1 MSIKLT
7 DILPKP
13 ISRNDDFFSKESVS
27 NAWFEGREISKVVE
41 TSRVPPYGN
50 RKSFIPRHSEDFGDG
65 GSFPEI
71 HIAQY
76 PLGMGQDT
84 HVNKKS
90 NVVALQTDEN
100 GKVKYDAI
108 ARLGHSKDRLIH
120 TSLASTKNKYFTEDD
135 EDIAKPNEEEINSTT
150 EETKKALE
158 KLTMSKISSALPVKH
173 AQKPGDPQYIRYTPS
188 SQMASVTGQAPQQR
202 IIRIVEEQTDPMEPP
217 KFKINQK
224 VPRGPPSP
232 PPPVLHSPTRKAT
245 AKDQA
250 DWKIPPCISNW
261 KNPRG
266 HVVALD
272 KRLASDGRGMHET
285 QINDKFGK
293 FCEAL
298 YIAER
303 KSREAVEMRG
313 QMEKRIAQ
321 NEKIDQE
328 AKMREMA
335 QKAREERNKVKG
347 EALVDDED
355 YEDMKQ
361 RDEIRKERIEERRR
375 ERAIARKNPE
385 KLERLKHEQERDIS
399 EKIALGLPNTRGNGV
414 GTGETQF
421 DSRLFGKSGGL
432 DAGGINDETYAVY
445 DKPWKPMEN
454 VQQHVYRPSK
464 NTTDPYGDDL
474 DKVIKTNRFVPSK
487 GFSGTDGS
495 VQRSG
500 PVQFEK
506 EDDIFGISTLFDA
519 VKSGKKRGNNDN
531 EGDIS
536 SSKKSRS

>member
-7 DILPKP
+7 DILPDP
-13 ISRNDDFFSKESVS
+13 ISKNNDFAINDTLS
-27 NAWFEGREISKVVE
+27 NAWFEGREIGQS
-41 TSRVPPYGN
+41 TNSSRVPSYGC
-50 RKSFIPRHSEDFGDG
+50 RKNFVPRKPEDFGDG
-65 GSFPEI
+65 GAFPEI
-71 HIAQY
+71 HIVQY
-76 PLGMGQDT
+76 PLGMGQDGN
-84 HVNKKS
+84 VNKKS
-90 NVVALQTDEN
+90 NIVALQTDDE
-100 GKVKYDAI
+100 GKVRYDAL
-108 ARLGHSKDRLIH
+108 AKLGHSKNRLVH
-120 TSLASTKNKYFTEDD
+120 TSIASTKNKYFHEDD
-135 EDIAKPNEEEINSTT
+135 EDIAKPNEDEIANTT

-158 KLTMSKISSALPVKH
+158 KLTMFKIASALPVKP
-173 AQKPGDPQYIRYTPS
+173 AQKVGESQYIRYTPS
-188 SQMASVTGQAPQQR
+188 SQMTSVTGQAPQQR
-202 IIRIVEEQTDPMEPP
+202 IIKIVEEQVDPMEPP

-313 QMEKRIAQ
+313 QMEKRVAQ

-335 QKAREERNKVKG
+335 RKAREENKKLKTEVG
-347 EALVDDED
+347 ESE
-355 YEDMKQ
+355 ENIEEIKQ
-361 RDEIRKERIEERRR
+361 RDEIRKERLDERRR

-385 KLERLKHEQERDIS
+385 KLERLKREQERDIS
-399 EKIALGLPNTRGNGV
+399 EKIALGLPNTRSNGTDEV
-414 GTGETQF
+414 QF
-421 DSRLFGKSGGL
+421 DSRLFGKSSGL
-432 DAGGINDETYAVY
+432 DSGGINDETYAVY
-445 DKPWKPMEN
+445 DKPWRAMDN

-464 NTTDPYGDDL
+464 NVADPYGEDL
-474 DKVIKTNRFVPSK
+474 DKVINTNRFVPSK

-495 VQRSG
+495 AQRSG

-519 VKSGKKRGNNDN
+519 VKSSKKRAKD
-531 EGDIS
+531 DDKVTT
-536 SSKKSRS
+536 SSKKPRT